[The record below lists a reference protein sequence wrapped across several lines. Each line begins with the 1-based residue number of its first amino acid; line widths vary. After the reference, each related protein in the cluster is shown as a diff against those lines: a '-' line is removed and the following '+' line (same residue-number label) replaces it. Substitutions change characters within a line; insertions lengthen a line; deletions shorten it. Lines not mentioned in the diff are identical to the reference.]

1 MNAYLGWGRDAGW
14 IRNCAPGGDE
24 EPTRRDLAPDSAAPS
39 LCSTQHRSVQDSFQ
53 TVLLLHSVLHNTGQ
67 FKPVSASAARWRYSP
82 PKNEYLAVS
91 CFYFNH
97 LAGKIMPIFL
107 FISSQFPCFKPY
119 LYENWWNWRWKLWF
133 GSVVLSAVRWG
144 LKLNWQHWFL
154 SECSCGSEMERFQW
168 EHFNI
173 LAFLFIEITK
183 WWYTSRK
190 IKRWIK
196 LVIRAERISACPGSS
211 DPFYIVTYYCVSRK

>member
-1 MNAYLGWGRDAGW
+1 ML
-14 IRNCAPGGDE
+14 DE
-24 EPTRRDLAPDSAAPS
+24 SETVRLEEMKS
-39 LCSTQHRSVQDSFQ
+39 LRGEILPQ

-133 GSVVLSAVRWG
+133 GGVVLSAVRWG

-168 EHFNI
+168 EHLNI
-173 LAFLFIEITK
+173 LAFFIYWNYK
-183 WWYTSRK
+183 MMVH
-190 IKRWIK
+190 IKK
-196 LVIRAERISACPGSS
+196 N
-211 DPFYIVTYYCVSRK
+211 